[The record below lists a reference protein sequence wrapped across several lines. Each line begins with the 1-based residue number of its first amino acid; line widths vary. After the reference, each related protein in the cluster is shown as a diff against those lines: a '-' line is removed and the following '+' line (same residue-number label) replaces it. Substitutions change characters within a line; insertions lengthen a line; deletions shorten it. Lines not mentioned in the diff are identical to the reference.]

1 MIIKIQKP
9 IIDDEGVPMSLMHNR
24 DRTFNYM
31 IPFAEVARL
40 FDIVPQPK
48 IYAKVQIQ
56 ENQLLIENMV
66 SDQDF

>member
-24 DRTFNYM
+24 DRTFNHM
-31 IPFAEVARL
+31 IPFIEIARL
-40 FDIVPQPK
+40 FNRTPQSK
-48 IYAKVQIQ
+48 IYVKVQIQ
-56 ENQLLIENMV
+56 ENDLIIENMV